1 MKIQIRSTFFV
12 VVISSLFLCTSCNSD
27 DDNAEQLDPM
37 LIESYFIRGNLDG
50 ETLNIEHNIFDIAT
64 EPVTTVLDF
73 GPSQTDED
81 PNPGS
86 GFCYSLYACGIFQT
100 STIPD
105 EDITDTAK
113 MYFTW
118 IPVGECTLANELIAM
133 RDFLARTDFDY
144 NVFSATDISLI
155 PNSVGLD
162 FFPKEY
168 PSGET
173 YFSSRFGDNSEATFQ
188 ITTVDEVEEGVF
200 IVEGNFSCKLYKFND
215 ATEFKSLQNAQF
227 KIRIASN
234 LDS

>member
-1 MKIQIRSTFFV
+1 MKFQQFSTLFV
-12 VVISSLFLCTSCNSD
+12 VAISSLFFCTSCNSD
-27 DDNAEQLDPM
+27 DGTTEQMDPRI
-37 LIESYFIRGNLDG
+37 IESYYIRGNLDG
-50 ETLNIEHNIFDIAT
+50 EPLNIEHNIFDVAI
-64 EPVTTVLDF
+64 EPITTRLDF

-100 STIPD
+100 STVPV

-144 NVFSATDISLI
+144 NVFSSTVLNLI

-162 FFPKEY
+162 FFSKEY
-168 PSGET
+168 PNGDV
-173 YFSSRFGDNSEATFQ
+173 YFSSRFGDNSDATFQ
-188 ITTVDEVEEGVF
+188 ITAVDEIEEGVF

-215 ATEFKSLQNAQF
+215 ATEFKNLQNAQF
-227 KIRIASN
+227 KIRISSN